1 MLELQTLE
9 STKSAREKE
18 LLNEL
23 KNAACIVQAKAA
35 ADLEIKSLQEEAV
48 SLKKETETSKAFRE
62 SAERQMSSLK
72 TEVAT
77 LKGQI
82 QKSNE
87 EQAARQ
93 SERSMQPRN
102 KRVIPDDE
110 SDGIPEEESDRALPS
125 TPQRKKH
132 QRKGSPAKLIGQA
145 KPGDVPDHFK
155 ATKPR
160 APSAPSAQPCWRF
173 EGDWRIGHR
182 VVRVYQSGVG
192 VTGTVVRW
200 LAADGDDIA
209 LWGVLDDDGFIDENG
224 VWCEADGDFEDLDE
238 KEVYLPAV

>member
-1 MLELQTLE
+1 M
-9 STKSAREKE
+9 
-18 LLNEL
+18 LNEL

-110 SDGIPEEESDRALPS
+110 SDGIPED
-125 TPQRKKH
+125 
-132 QRKGSPAKLIGQA
+132 KLMVWGMI
-145 KPGDVPDHFK
+145 
-155 ATKPR
+155 
-160 APSAPSAQPCWRF
+160 SAS
-173 EGDWRIGHR
+173 
-182 VVRVYQSGVG
+182 S
-192 VTGTVVRW
+192 
-200 LAADGDDIA
+200 
-209 LWGVLDDDGFIDENG
+209 
-224 VWCEADGDFEDLDE
+224 
-238 KEVYLPAV
+238 K